1 MLELAGHVARA
12 CVGAGVGEEGGERRW
27 RMARGRKHVGGGG
40 KRGVGRARTARS
52 IGPEARG
59 ELGRGKWG
67 GGPGR
72 GKRRR
77 ACPGE
82 AGRAGEKKGGG
93 PFRV

>member
-1 MLELAGHVARA
+1 MLALAGHVAPAR
-12 CVGAGVGEEGGERRW
+12 VGAGVGEEGGERW
-27 RMARGRKHVGGGG
+27 WHVARGRKHAGGGG
-40 KRGVGRARTARS
+40 KRGVGRARARS
-52 IGPEARG
+52 IGPEGRG
-59 ELGRGKWG
+59 ELGRGKRG

-77 ACPGE
+77 AWPGE